1 MLNPDTL
8 GFLRKLDR
16 NNTKDWFDRH
26 RDPYEAAHNDLLA
39 ATETLRDCSDRYD
52 PRVAKANPDIGKC
65 LTRIRR
71 DPRFSKGKPPFK
83 TDFFLMLNPTGNR
96 QGTAGYFLHVEPGNC
111 YAGASYFVTQPE
123 PLGRIRDQ
131 LVARFE
137 AWQNI
142 VEGREVRKVF
152 PQGVECPSS
161 LKRVPRGYD
170 PEDPGADYLRMKGF
184 GLHHRIAD
192 KALVSDGGL
201 DLVIES
207 MKAARPFVDFINTA
221 IAGGN

>member
-1 MLNPDTL
+1 MLAPDTL
-8 GFLRKLDR
+8 SFLRKLER

-26 RDPYEAAHNDLLA
+26 RDAYEAAHADLLA
-39 ATETLRDCSDRYD
+39 ALETLRDHAERYD
-52 PRVAKANPDIGKC
+52 PRVTKANPDLGKC

-111 YAGASYFVTQPE
+111 YAGASYFVTQPK
-123 PLGRIRDQ
+123 PLGRIRDR

-137 AWQNI
+137 EWQAV
-142 VEGREVRKVF
+142 VEGAETRRVF
-152 PQGVECPSS
+152 PGGVESPSS
-161 LKRVPRGYD
+161 LKRARRGYD
-170 PEDPGADYLRMKGF
+170 PDHPATEYLRMKGF

-192 KALVSDGGL
+192 KALVDGEGL
-201 DLVIES
+201 DTVLS
-207 MKAARPFVDFINTA
+207 AMMAARPFVDFINRA
-221 IAGGN
+221 IAA

>member
-1 MLNPDTL
+1 MLTPETL
-8 GFLRKLDR
+8 GFLRTLDR
-16 NNTKDWFDRH
+16 NNTKDWFDGH
-26 RDPYEAAHNDLLA
+26 RDAYEAAHADLLA
-39 ATETLRDCSDRYD
+39 AAETLRDHADHYD
-52 PRVAKANPDIGKC
+52 PRAAKANPDLGKC

-83 TDFFLMLNPTGNR
+83 TDFFLMLNPTGDR

-123 PLGRIRDQ
+123 PLGRIRDR

-137 AWQNI
+137 AWQAI
-142 VEGREVRKVF
+142 VEGAEARKVF
-152 PQGVECPSS
+152 PDGVESPTS
-161 LKRVPRGYD
+161 LKRAPRGYD
-170 PEDPGADYLRMKGF
+170 PNHPAAEYLRMKGF

-192 KALVSDGGL
+192 KTLVGDPGL
-201 DLVIES
+201 DVVLGA

-221 IAGGN
+221 IADRA